1 MNAANDAR
9 QQRQRTNKDYYTA
22 VLPLKADASEAEGG
36 EAAAP
41 RFTVQELIDHL
52 VHNNETLTGR
62 DLFILSDLTRQDME
76 LVRQDWT
83 LIPVEQRRQLVETL
97 VELAEE
103 DVDWHIG
110 RVLRVAMQD
119 PDAGVR
125 QQAIEGL
132 WEETSSDL
140 IGPLVQLLLNDP
152 VVGVRAAAAG
162 ALGDYVLAGEL
173 DELDAA
179 LAMRAEDALLSVL
192 ENPDEE
198 SKVQARALESIAYSG
213 ETGIRQLIEDA
224 YYSPDEELRV
234 SALVAMG
241 RSADIRWRGLV
252 RAELQNPAPAM
263 RAEAARACGEL
274 ESKKAEPELLE
285 LLVDD
290 VPEVRLAAIFA
301 LGRLGGKR
309 AQAALRALTE
319 TEDLVESEAAD
330 LALEEMLF
338 FSGGEEVPL
347 YDETTDD
354 LDGWDVDPWMSD
366 DLDDNELG
374 SYAN

>member
-1 MNAANDAR
+1 
-9 QQRQRTNKDYYTA
+9 
-22 VLPLKADASEAEGG
+22 
-36 EAAAP
+36 
-41 RFTVQELIDHL
+41 
-52 VHNNETLTGR
+52 
-62 DLFILSDLTRQDME
+62 
-76 LVRQDWT
+76 
-83 LIPVEQRRQLVETL
+83 
-97 VELAEE
+97 
-103 DVDWHIG
+103 
-110 RVLRVAMQD
+110 
-119 PDAGVR
+119 
-125 QQAIEGL
+125 
-132 WEETSSDL
+132 
-140 IGPLVQLLLNDP
+140 
-152 VVGVRAAAAG
+152 
-162 ALGDYVLAGEL
+162 
-173 DELDAA
+173 
-179 LAMRAEDALLSVL
+179 
-192 ENPDEE
+192 
-198 SKVQARALESIAYSG
+198 
-213 ETGIRQLIEDA
+213 
-224 YYSPDEELRV
+224 
-234 SALVAMG
+234 
-241 RSADIRWRGLV
+241 
-252 RAELQNPAPAM
+252 M

>member
-1 MNAANDAR
+1 MNASNGAR
-9 QQRQRTNKDYYTA
+9 QPRQRNNKDYYTA
-22 VLPLKADASEAEGG
+22 VLPLKPDLPDEEEG
-36 EAAAP
+36 EVQEP

-52 VHNNETLTGR
+52 IHDSESLTGR
-62 DLFILSDLTRQDME
+62 DLIVLSDLTRQDME
-76 LVRQDWT
+76 IVRRDWT
-83 LIPVEQRRQLVETL
+83 LIPIEQRRQLVETL

-103 DVDWHIG
+103 DVDWHLG
-110 RVLRVAMQD
+110 RLLRVAMQD
-119 PDAGVR
+119 PDEGVR
-125 QQAIEGL
+125 LQAVEGL
-132 WEETSSDL
+132 WEETGSDL
-140 IGPLVQLLLNDP
+140 IGQLVQMVHTDSS
-152 VVGVRAAAAG
+152 VDVRAAAAG
-162 ALGDYVLAGEL
+162 ALGAYVLAGEL

-179 LAMRAEDALLSVL
+179 LAMRAEEALLAVL
-192 ENPDEE
+192 QNPDAAIA
-198 SKVQARALESIAYSG
+198 VQARALASIAYSG

-224 YYSPDEELRV
+224 YYSPDEEMRV

-285 LLVDD
+285 LLLDEAQ
-290 VPEVRLAAIFA
+290 PVRLAAIFA

-309 AQAALRALTE
+309 AQAALRALS
-319 TEDLVESEAAD
+319 EDDNPAESEAAD

-338 FSGGEEVPL
+338 FSAGEGVPL
-347 YDETTDD
+347 YADGVDD
-354 LDGWDVDPWMSD
+354 PDGWDVDPWMSD
-366 DLDDNELG
+366 DLDDDELG